1 MPRSTTHHALGQ
13 INDNVYCVSRMRGR
27 PATGSANY
35 TTVYSPSTGMAADA
49 ISERGMLEG
58 VVEAVGQATVL
69 LVRDEANANAVG
81 RVSAL
86 ALRNRINVARP

>member
-1 MPRSTTHHALGQ
+1 
-13 INDNVYCVSRMRGR
+13 
-27 PATGSANY
+27 
-35 TTVYSPSTGMAADA
+35 MAADA